1 MSDRKEGYEMNLLA
15 EKGLITEMTCGSNF
29 AYLLSNND
37 DFLSTEYKVLQS
49 QVNSSFVKCMKM
61 LFNGRI
67 QLYYLISGWKP
78 LSEFLENLEAESFLT
93 IVSNLL
99 GCIIDVKSNGFLAC
113 QNIDISLERIYV
125 DSATYKVSLVYLPLK
140 QRLYGDYSIF
150 ENELRTGLVRLI
162 SRTASL
168 NSARVLQISSDLS
181 NGMLTLEDLWGRLR
195 GAVSAAP
202 VAAERKE
209 DAAIRMPIRRT
220 AGGMRIIAMNAPS
233 RVEIAVNKNSFIIGK
248 SASAADGVVSF
259 NHKISRRHCRI
270 DSDGQQYKITD
281 LGSTNGTKVNG
292 LRLEANRPQFLNNGD
307 VIRLAD
313 SDFQVV
319 MG

>member
-1 MSDRKEGYEMNLLA
+1 MNLLA

-29 AYLLSNND
+29 ASLLSNND

-49 QVNSSFVKCMKM
+49 QAGSCFVKCMKM
-61 LFNGRI
+61 LFNGKI
-67 QLYYLISGWKP
+67 QLYYLVSGWKP
-78 LSEFLENLEAESFLT
+78 LSELLENLEAESFLT
-93 IVSNLL
+93 ILVNLL

-125 DSATYKVSLVYLPLK
+125 DPVTYKVSLVYLPLG

-150 ENELRTGLVRLI
+150 ENELRTGLVKLI
-162 SRTASL
+162 SRTPSL
-168 NSARVLQISSDLS
+168 NSAREMQISSDLS
-181 NGMLTLEDLWGRLR
+181 NGMLTLEELWSRLR
-195 GAVSAAP
+195 SAVGAAP
-202 VAAERKE
+202 VTVERKE
-209 DAAIRMPIRRT
+209 DASVRAPIRRGV
-220 AGGMRIIAMNAPS
+220 GGIRVIAMNAPS
-233 RVEIAVNKNSFIIGK
+233 RVEIAVTKNSFVIGK

-259 NHKISRRHCRI
+259 NRNISRRHCRI

-281 LGSTNGTKVNG
+281 LGSTNGTRVNG
-292 LRLEANRPQFLNNGD
+292 LPLEANRPRLLNNGD

-319 MG
+319 MDGG

>member
-1 MSDRKEGYEMNLLA
+1 MNLLA
-15 EKGLITEMTCGSNF
+15 ERGLLTEMTCGSNF
-29 AYLLSNND
+29 AYLLSDND

-49 QVNSSFVKCMKM
+49 QANRCFVKCMKM

-67 QLYYLISGWKP
+67 QLYYLVNGRKP
-78 LSEFLENLEAESFLT
+78 LFELLENLEAESFLT

-99 GCIIDVKSNGFLAC
+99 GCIIDVKSNGFLSC

-125 DSATYKVSLVYLPLK
+125 DQATYKVCLVYLPLK
-140 QRLYGDYSIF
+140 QRLYGDYSVF

-168 NSARVLQISSDLS
+168 NSAKVLQLSSDLS
-181 NGMLTLEDLWGRLR
+181 NGILTLEELWNRLR
-195 GAVSAAP
+195 GALGAAP
-202 VAAERKE
+202 VTMERKK
-209 DAAIRMPIRRT
+209 DAFIRGPVRRT

-233 RVEIAVNKNSFIIGK
+233 RVEIAVTKNSFVIGK

-259 NHKISRRHCRI
+259 NQKISRRHCRV
-270 DSDGQQYKITD
+270 DSDGQRYRITD

-292 LRLEANRPQFLNNGD
+292 ICLETNRPHLLNNGD

-319 MG
+319 MD